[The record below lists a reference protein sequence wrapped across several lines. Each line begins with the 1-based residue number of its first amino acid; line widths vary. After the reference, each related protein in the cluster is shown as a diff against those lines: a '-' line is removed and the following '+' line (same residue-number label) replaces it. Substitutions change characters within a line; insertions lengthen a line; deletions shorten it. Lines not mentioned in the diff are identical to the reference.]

1 MTATLSKEAIHQAVQ
16 EQYGALARNHGKSKP
31 AAKGGESCCG
41 PTCCSSEAAVA
52 PDSPDYSR
60 EELASVPKDAYLG
73 AGSGNPTRHA
83 ALQPGE
89 TVIDLGAGAGMDSF
103 LAANAVGPGGRVH
116 GFDLTADMLARARSN
131 AAVGGYRNVSFERAD
146 IERLPIADAA
156 ADAAI
161 SNCVINLA
169 PDKAAVYRDMFRALR
184 PGGRFSVADIVLR
197 GPAEALQAFRA
208 AVHKDNW
215 CGCVSGALAQEE
227 YLDAIRSA
235 GFADVRVV
243 AERPA
248 ELQPGGALQAVAVTI
263 TGRKPA

>member
-16 EQYGALARNHGKSKP
+16 EQYGALARNYGKSQP
-31 AAKGGESCCG
+31 AAKDAGGCCE
-41 PTCCSSEAAVA
+41 PTCCGNALP

-103 LAANAVGPGGRVH
+103 LAANAVGPQGRVH
-116 GFDLTADMLARARSN
+116 GFDLTNDMLARARAN
-131 AAVGGYRNVSFERAD
+131 AATGGYRNVSFERAD
-146 IERLPIADAA
+146 IERLPIPDAA
-156 ADAAI
+156 ADVAI

-197 GPAEALQAFRA
+197 GSAEALQAFRA
-208 AVHKDNW
+208 AAHKDNW
-215 CGCVSGALAQEE
+215 CGCVSGALAEGE

-248 ELQPGGALQAVAVTI
+248 ESQPGGALQAVAVTI
-263 TGRKPA
+263 TGRKPQ

>member
-16 EQYGALARNHGKSKP
+16 EQYGALARNYGKPQP
-31 AAKGGESCCG
+31 AAKDSESCCG
-41 PTCCSSEAAVA
+41 PTCCGSEAAA
-52 PDSPDYSR
+52 PASPDYSR
-60 EELASVPKDAYLG
+60 EELASVPKDAFLG

-83 ALQPGE
+83 TLQPGE

-103 LAANAVGPGGRVH
+103 LAANAVGPSGRVH
-116 GFDLTADMLARARSN
+116 GFDLTNDMLARARSN
-131 AAVGGYRNVSFERAD
+131 ATAGGYRNVSFDRAD
-146 IERLPIADAA
+146 IEKLPIADST

-197 GPAEALQAFRA
+197 GTADDLRAFRSR
-208 AVHKDNW
+208 VHEGNW
-215 CGCVSGALAQEE
+215 CGCVSGALAEGE

-248 ELQPGGALQAVAVTI
+248 ESQPGGALQAVAVTI

>member
-16 EQYGALARNHGKSKP
+16 EQYGALARSYGKGVKQAGS
-31 AAKGGESCCG
+31 GESCCA
-41 PTCCSSEAAVA
+41 PTCCSEAAAA
-52 PDSPDYSR
+52 PGSPDYSR
-60 EELASVPKDAYLG
+60 EELASVPKGAYLG
-73 AGSGNPTRHA
+73 AGSGNPVRHA

-103 LAANAVGPGGRVH
+103 LAANAVGPQGRVH
-116 GFDLTADMLARARSN
+116 GFDLTSDMLARARAN
-131 AAVGGYRNVSFERAD
+131 AASGGYRNVSFERAD
-146 IERLPIADAA
+146 IEKLPLADST
-156 ADAAI
+156 ADVAI

-169 PDKAAVYRDMFRALR
+169 PDKAAVYREMYRALR

-197 GPAEALQAFRA
+197 GPAEALQAFRN

-215 CGCVSGALAQEE
+215 CGCVSGALAEGE
-227 YLDAIRSA
+227 YLEAIRSA
-235 GFADVRVV
+235 GFSDVRVV

-248 ELQPGGALQAVAVTI
+248 ESQPGGALQAVAITI

>member
-16 EQYGALARNHGKSKP
+16 EQYGALARNYGKP
-31 AAKGGESCCG
+31 AAKDGGGCCE
-41 PTCCSSEAAVA
+41 PTCCGNALP

-60 EELASVPKDAYLG
+60 DELASVPKDAYLG
-73 AGSGNPTRHA
+73 AGSGNPVRHA

-103 LAANAVGPGGRVH
+103 LAANAVGPQGRVH
-116 GFDLTADMLARARSN
+116 GFDLTSDMLARARAN
-131 AAVGGYRNVSFERAD
+131 AASGGYHNVSFERAD
-146 IERLPIADAA
+146 IEKLPLADST

-197 GPAEALQAFRA
+197 GPADALQAFRN

-215 CGCVSGALAQEE
+215 CGCVSGALAEGE
-227 YLDAIRSA
+227 YLEAIRSA

-248 ELQPGGALQAVAVTI
+248 ESQPGGALQAVAITI

>member
-16 EQYGALARNHGKSKP
+16 EQYGALARNYGKERQQPSNS
-31 AAKGGESCCG
+31 ESCCA
-41 PTCCSSEAAVA
+41 PTCCSNDTA
-52 PDSPDYSR
+52 PASPDYSR
-60 EELASVPKDAYLG
+60 EELASVPKDAFLG

-89 TVIDLGAGAGMDSF
+89 TVMDLGAGAGMDSF
-103 LAANAVGPGGRVH
+103 LAANAVGPSGRVH
-116 GFDLTADMLARARSN
+116 GFDLTNDMLARARAN
-131 AAVGGYRNVSFERAD
+131 AAAGGYRNVSFERAD
-146 IERLPIADAA
+146 IEKLPISDAA

-215 CGCVSGALAQEE
+215 CGCVSGALAEGE

-235 GFADVRVV
+235 GFAGVRVV

-248 ELQPGGALQAVAVTI
+248 ESQPGGALQAVAVTI
-263 TGRKPA
+263 TGRKPQ

>member
-16 EQYGALARNHGKSKP
+16 EQYGALARNYGKEVKQAGS
-31 AAKGGESCCG
+31 GESCCA
-41 PTCCSSEAAVA
+41 PTCCSEPAS
-52 PDSPDYSR
+52 SDYSR

-83 ALQPGE
+83 GLQPGE
-89 TVIDLGAGAGMDSF
+89 KVIDLGAGAGMDSF
-103 LAANAVGPGGRVH
+103 LAANAVGATGRVY
-116 GFDLTADMLARARSN
+116 GFDLTNDMLARARSN
-131 AAVGGYRNVSFERAD
+131 AASGGYRNVSFERAD
-146 IERLPIADAA
+146 IEKLPLADSA

-169 PDKAAVYRDMFRALR
+169 PDKAAVYREMFRALR

-197 GPAEALQAFRA
+197 GPADDLRAFRSR
-208 AVHKDNW
+208 VHEGNW
-215 CGCVSGALAQEE
+215 CGCVSGALAEGE
-227 YLDAIRSA
+227 YLEAIRSA

-243 AERPA
+243 VERPA
-248 ELQPGGALQAVAVTI
+248 ELQPGGALKAVAVTI